1 MLHKLLE
8 YKPTAEVWYED
19 TMPPHPKKKEKAK
32 DVKPAD
38 GRGRKPT
45 Y

>member
-1 MLHKLLE
+1 
-8 YKPTAEVWYED
+8 
-19 TMPPHPKKKEKAK
+19 MPPHPKKKEKAK

-45 Y
+45 YW